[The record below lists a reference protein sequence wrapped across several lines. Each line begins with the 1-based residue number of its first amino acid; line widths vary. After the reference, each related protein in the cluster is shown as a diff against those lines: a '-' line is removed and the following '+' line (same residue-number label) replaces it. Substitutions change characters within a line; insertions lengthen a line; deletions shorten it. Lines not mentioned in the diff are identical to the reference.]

1 MNNDQLKHI
10 ASTLSAL
17 AFAQFAAF
25 GFVGL
30 RSESPDWLLVGVSGI
45 GFINLQALAVWVLSY
60 VTEERS

>member
-10 ASTLSAL
+10 ASTLSTL

-30 RSESPDWLLVGVSGI
+30 RSGPPDWVLVGVSGL
-45 GFINLQALAVWVLSY
+45 GFINLQTLAVWVLSY
-60 VTEERS
+60 VKEGKS